1 VAEFAS
7 DKLRNLAVVGHRGC
21 GKTTLVEAML
31 FAAGATKRRGSVEE
45 GTATTDFEP
54 EEKERGLSISPA
66 LANCRVEGIKL
77 NLVDTPGYA
86 EFVGQAVPCLWVVET
101 ALLVVEGVA
110 GVEVHTRRMYTMAR
124 DMGLAVV
131 AVVSKLD
138 KERADFAAAL
148 ASMKEALPGAEFVPV
163 QMPLGKEAAFQGVVD
178 LVAMK
183 AYLGEGKAPAGIPGE
198 FAEAAAEA
206 RMNLIDAV
214 AATDDDLTM
223 AYLENDT
230 LTDEELQQGLRAAVR
245 EGKLVPVLASA
256 AEKGLGVA
264 AALRMLGDLAPS
276 PLAHRPWTAVDAKT
290 GAEVKVKPDDP
301 FCAIVFKTMSDPYV
315 GRISLLRVVSGTA
328 QADATVTNA
337 NTGGRERLAGLA
349 TMEGQETASA
359 GTLATG
365 DLGCVS
371 KLEDTVTGHTL
382 CDPKRVVTIPM
393 PAIPEGMHGVA
404 LVAATRADQDKLS
417 QALAR
422 VAEEDVGFTYE
433 RDHDT
438 GDLVAHGMGPLHVD
452 LAIQRLKRKFD
463 VAVEQKPPRIPYR
476 ETVRKK
482 VEVQGRHKKQT
493 GGRGQFGDVFL
504 RVEPLER
511 GAGFEYVDEVVGGAV
526 PRNFIP
532 AVEKGVLDV
541 MQRGLVAGY
550 PVIDVRVTIYD
561 GSTHPVD
568 SSEQAFRMAGQI
580 GMRKALEE
588 AGSLL
593 LEPIAVVEV
602 TTPETLTGDI
612 LSDLNA
618 KRGQILGMD
627 SLGGGMQ
634 VVRARLPV
642 AELASYAGDLRSIS
656 QGRASYTVEFSHYQ
670 EVPRELADRIIAE
683 AKKAQEERG

>member
-1 VAEFAS
+1 MAEFAS
-7 DKLRNLAVVGHRGC
+7 DKIRNFAVVGHRGC

-31 FAAGATKRRGSVEE
+31 FATGAVKRRGSVEE
-45 GTATTDFEP
+45 GTATSDFEP
-54 EEKERGLSISPA
+54 EEKEGGLSINPA
-66 LANCRVEGIKL
+66 LANCRYEGVKL

-86 EFVGQAVPCLWVVET
+86 EFIGQSVPCLWVTET
-101 ALLVVEGVA
+101 ALLVVDAVS

-124 DMGLAVV
+124 EMGLAVV
-131 AVVSKLD
+131 AMVSRMD
-138 KERADFAAAL
+138 KERADFGAAVAG
-148 ASMKEALPGAEFVPV
+148 MKGVLPGPEFVPV
-163 QMPLGKEAAFQGVVD
+163 QMPLGEEAAFQGVAD

-183 AYLGEGKAPAGIPGE
+183 AYLGDSKSPVEIPGE
-198 FAEAAAEA
+198 FAEEAAEA
-206 RMNLIDAV
+206 RMILIDAV

-230 LTDEELQQGLRAAVR
+230 LSDAELQQGLRQGIQ
-245 EGKLVPVLASA
+245 EGKLVAVLASS
-256 AEKGLGVA
+256 AENGLGVGA
-264 AALRMLGDLAPS
+264 TLRALSDLAPS
-276 PLAHRPWTAVDAKT
+276 PLAHRPWPGTDAKT
-290 GAEVKVKPDDP
+290 GEAVTVKADDP
-301 FCAIVFKTMSDPYV
+301 FAAVVFKTMSDPYV
-315 GRISLLRVVSGTA
+315 GRISLLRVVAGTA
-328 QADATVTNA
+328 QVDATVTNA

-349 TMEGQETASA
+349 TMEGQETMSA
-359 GTLATG
+359 GSLATG

-371 KLEDTVTGHTL
+371 KLENTVSGHAL
-382 CDPKRVVTIPM
+382 CDPKRVVAIPM

-433 RDHDT
+433 RDHET

-452 LAIQRLKRKFD
+452 LAIKRLKRKFD

-476 ETVRKK
+476 ETIRKK
-482 VEVQGRHKKQT
+482 IEVHGRHKKQT
-493 GGRGQFGDVFL
+493 GGRGQFGDVHL
-504 RVEPLER
+504 RVEPQER
-511 GAGFEYVDEVVGGAV
+511 SAGFAYVDEVVGGSV

-541 MQRGLVAGY
+541 MERGIVAGY
-550 PVIDVRVTIYD
+550 PVVDIRVALYD

-588 AGSLL
+588 GGSIL
-593 LEPIAVVEV
+593 LEPIAIVEV

-612 LSDLNA
+612 MSDLNG
-618 KRGQILGMD
+618 KRGHILGMD
-627 SLGGGMQ
+627 SIGGGMQ
-634 VVRARLPV
+634 TVKARIPV

-670 EVPRELADRIIAE
+670 EVPHEMADRIIAE

>member
-1 VAEFAS
+1 MPEFAS
-7 DKLRNLAVVGHRGC
+7 DKIRNLAVTGHRGC
-21 GKTTLVEAML
+21 GKTTLVEALL
-31 FAAGATKRRGSVEE
+31 FATGALERRGSVED

-54 EEKERGLSISPA
+54 EEKEGGLSINPA
-66 LANCRVEGIKL
+66 LANCRYEGVKL

-86 EFVGQAVPCLWVVET
+86 EFVGQAVPCLWVTET
-101 ALLVVEGVA
+101 VLLVVDGVA

-124 DMGLAVV
+124 EMGLSVMAM
-131 AVVSKLD
+131 VSKLD
-138 KERADFAAAL
+138 KERSDFAAAV
-148 ASMKEALPGAEFVPV
+148 SGMKEALPGAEFVPV
-163 QMPLGKEAAFQGVVD
+163 QMPLGEESSFQGVAD
-178 LVAMK
+178 LLAMK
-183 AYLGEGKAPAGIPGE
+183 AYLGDSMSPVEIPGE
-198 FAEAAAEA
+198 FAEEAAEA
-206 RMNLIDAV
+206 RLSLVDAV

-223 AYLENDT
+223 TYLENDT
-230 LTDEELQQGLRAAVR
+230 LSDEELTQGLQTAVR
-245 EGKLVPVLASA
+245 EGKLVPVLACSA
-256 AEKGLGVA
+256 EGGLGVS
-264 AALRMLGDLAPS
+264 AALQALTHLAPS
-276 PLAHRPWTAVDAKT
+276 PVTRQPWPATDAKT
-290 GAEVKVKPDDP
+290 GQEVTVKADEA
-301 FCAIVFKTMSDPYV
+301 FAAVVFKTMSDPYV
-315 GRISLLRVVSGTA
+315 GRISLLRVVAGTA

-349 TMEGQETASA
+349 TMEGQETSSA

-382 CDPKRVVTIPM
+382 CDPKRVVAVPM
-393 PAIPEGMHGVA
+393 PPIPEGMHGVA

-417 QALAR
+417 QALGR
-422 VAEEDVGFTYE
+422 VAEEDVGFTYK
-433 RDHDT
+433 RDHET

-452 LAIQRLKRKFD
+452 LSIKRLKRKFD
-463 VAVEQKPPRIPYR
+463 VAVDQKPPRIPYR
-476 ETVRKK
+476 ETIRKR

-493 GGRGQFGDVFL
+493 GGRGQFGDVKL
-504 RVEPLER
+504 YVEPQER
-511 GAGFEYVDEVVGGAV
+511 SAGFEYVDQVVGGSV

-541 MQRGLVAGY
+541 MERGIVAGY
-550 PVIDVRVTIYD
+550 PVVDIKVTIYD

-588 AGSLL
+588 AGSIL
-593 LEPIAVVEV
+593 LEPIAIVEV
-602 TTPETLTGDI
+602 TTPETITGDI
-612 LSDLNA
+612 MSDLNS

-627 SLGGGMQ
+627 SIGGGMQ
-634 VVRARLPV
+634 TVKARLPV

-670 EVPRELADRIIAE
+670 EVPRELAERVTAE